1 MWKPGDRLS
10 HRYNPD
16 LGPGKIISI
25 TGRNLLV
32 YFPESD
38 EALRF
43 AANTDALKPLA
54 LAAGSR
60 ALHEPSG
67 DRVTIEAE
75 AGEDC
80 YRLSD
85 GREIPIQE
93 LWPLPAESSPID
105 RLARGKIDSH
115 EDFVNRLDGL
125 RLLRL
130 READGLG
137 SFLGGRIELFPHQL
151 YVASRACGLLP
162 SADSAEDTEAP
173 VRWLLADEVGLGK
186 TVEACLVMNRLIY
199 TGRVSRALVV
209 APETLTVQW
218 LGELWRKYHQIFVLI
233 DDRRL
238 ADVERDHGPG
248 FNPFEVYRRAI
259 ISIEQLAADPW
270 LTQQAVEA
278 GIDLLVVDEAHHLKR
293 PEDEPGNPEYQA
305 IAPIAE
311 LGRHILLLT
320 ATPLEDDAHGFFRL
334 LQLLRPDVFPEEQSF
349 ESLLEDRRKLPPCT
363 SATRRDDIGGLPPR
377 HGLSIDIDDAGW
389 APMHALEKHLR
400 KLEARNAASRERKTR
415 KIRYAMSSAAALRP
429 LIRARDTKI
438 ARLIED
444 ASTNDP
450 RMLWLTAQAARWRRQ
465 QEKTLVFV
473 SHRESLEYLKESVE
487 RRGRVQVGVF
497 HEDLTPERRDIE
509 VAQFRLED
517 GPALLISTECGGEG
531 RNFEF
536 CKRLVLFDLPWNPT
550 MVEQRIGR
558 LDRIGRVQP
567 TEIIYFRP
575 PRGLGHAVTATYEA
589 IGLFE
594 KPLGGIHREL
604 KAVEAAIEEV
614 ALDGAEDPD
623 PETFAPLLDRALLA
637 DSRIQEAAFH
647 ELHRAPY
654 RQELADPVLACV
666 PEELDE
672 LNEDVVLRAAARF
685 GFHLEQQSGRRCW
698 LVEFGSG
705 ALIDNLPGVPP
716 GSRFLGTFDRREAVD
731 DEGLEFFA
739 AGHPLVEGVLAELE
753 EGPRGRA
760 SLLQVKGETEAF
772 GLLAVYSAPPDFV
785 AVAVDNRGQPRPD
798 LAEFLTER
806 QLAPE
811 KFSAR
816 KWTSQ
821 PSWRQGVLRMAK
833 ALPADIIPVAVA
845 AFHIRP
851 G

>member
-16 LGPGKIISI
+16 LGPGKVISI

-43 AANTDALKPLA
+43 ASNTDALKPLV
-54 LAAGSR
+54 LTTGSR

-75 AGEDC
+75 ADEGL

-93 LWPLPAESSPID
+93 LWPLPAESSPVD
-105 RLARGKIDSH
+105 QLARGKIDSH

-125 RLLRL
+125 RLLKL

-162 SADSAEDTEAP
+162 DADSAEDPDAP

-186 TVEACLVMNRLIY
+186 TVEACLIMNRLIY

-218 LGELWRKYHQIFVLI
+218 LGELWRKYHQIFVLV

-259 ISIEQLAADPW
+259 VSIEQLAANPW
-270 LTQQAVEA
+270 LTEQAVEA

-293 PEDEPGNPEYQA
+293 PPGEPGNPEHQA
-305 IAPIAE
+305 IAPITG
-311 LGRHILLLT
+311 LGRHALLLT

-334 LQLLRPDVFPEEQSF
+334 LQLLRPDIFPEEEGF
-349 ESLLEDRRKLPPCT
+349 DALLEKRQQLPPCT

-377 HGLSIDIDDAGW
+377 HGIVIEIDDEGW
-389 APMHALEKHLR
+389 APLRRLEEHLHR
-400 KLEARNAASRERKTR
+400 VRVRNAASKERKAR
-415 KIRYAMSSAAALRP
+415 KIRHAMSSAAALRP
-429 LIRARDTKI
+429 LVREKKGALAEKI
-438 ARLIED
+438 DEA
-444 ASTNDP
+444 AKNDP
-450 RMLWLTAQAARWRRQ
+450 RMLWLTAQAARWRRR

-473 SHRESLEYLKESVE
+473 SHRETLEYLKESVE
-487 RRGRVQVGVF
+487 RRGRVSVGAF

-558 LDRIGRVQP
+558 LDRIGRTQP
-567 TEIIYFRP
+567 TEIVYFRP
-575 PRGLGHAVTATYEA
+575 PCGLGRALTTTYEA

-594 KPLGGIHREL
+594 KPLGGVHREL
-604 KAVEAAIEEV
+604 KAVEAEIERV
-614 ALDGAEDPD
+614 ALEGALDPD
-623 PETFAPLLDRALLA
+623 PEIFTPLLDRARLA

-654 RQELADPVLACV
+654 RQDYAEPVLACV
-666 PEELDE
+666 PEELDG

-685 GFHLEQQSGRRCW
+685 GFAIERQSGRRSW
-698 LVEFGSG
+698 LIEFGSG
-705 ALIDNLPGVPP
+705 ALIDSLPGVTP
-716 GSRFLGTFDRREAVD
+716 GSRFLGTFDRREAVE

-760 SLLQVKGETEAF
+760 SLLQVKGEVEAF
-772 GLLAVYSAPPDFV
+772 GLLAVYSAPPEFV
-785 AVAVDNRGQPRPD
+785 AVAIDNKGEDRPE
-798 LAEFLTER
+798 LAELLTSR

-811 KFSAR
+811 AFAAR
-816 KWTSQ
+816 KWTGQ
-821 PSWRQGVLRMAK
+821 PSWRKGVLRMAK
-833 ALPADIIPVAVA
+833 ALPDDIIPVAVA
-845 AFHIRP
+845 AFHIRAE
-851 G
+851 